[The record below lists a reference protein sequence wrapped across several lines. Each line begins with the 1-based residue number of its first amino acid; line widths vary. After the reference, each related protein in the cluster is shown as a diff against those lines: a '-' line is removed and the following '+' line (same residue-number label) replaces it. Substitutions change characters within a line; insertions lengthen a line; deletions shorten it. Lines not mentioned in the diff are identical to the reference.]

1 MEQNKN
7 TKKEF
12 ISMLPLKLSDKLKL
26 QVGYDKAILPELS
39 QDFLLDGDLVDFVTF
54 VVGITKHFTPQNMQ
68 PNTDILIK
76 KMLPNKILKADGVG
90 ISEVTAYL
98 DKNGLPA
105 GYIENVTE
113 DGKRLRDYSQHF
125 GFLDGHSFFY
135 EDAYPT
141 HRNGGVTHYVNLRD
155 LSVLPITQQH
165 EAYHRVI
172 LPAIKDIESKI
183 AENAISHAS
192 VLTDEDKL
200 SEM

>member
-76 KMLPNKILKADGVG
+76 KMLF
-90 ISEVTAYL
+90 YL
-98 DKNGLPA
+98 A
-105 GYIENVTE
+105 S
-113 DGKRLRDYSQHF
+113 YSF
-125 GFLDGHSFFY
+125 IW
-135 EDAYPT
+135 
-141 HRNGGVTHYVNLRD
+141 N
-155 LSVLPITQQH
+155 
-165 EAYHRVI
+165 
-172 LPAIKDIESKI
+172 
-183 AENAISHAS
+183 
-192 VLTDEDKL
+192 
-200 SEM
+200 